1 MYEYVYI
8 CISNVKFLFYFFK
21 IIVIIKVCEYKM
33 FRIYSDMFFMI
44 KI

>member
-1 MYEYVYI
+1 MFEYVYI
-8 CISNVKFLFYFFK
+8 SNVKILFYFFK